1 MVATM
6 PPRNIDRIS
15 KLCYVLGH
23 IIGMDIKRSRYFLKA
38 IMATVAVGVFITVLL
53 LAEIGYFDTIFKK
66 IGVYP
71 VPESYTALFFVNP
84 ESLAEEF
91 DYVQSLKSFSFGVY
105 NHENEDQNYSFSVD
119 VYAGSKTIPVTKGN
133 LYVKPGE
140 TVYSDVE
147 LDVDDYPKNSI
158 VYVTLPSHQKSI
170 DFKIK

>member
-1 MVATM
+1 
-6 PPRNIDRIS
+6 
-15 KLCYVLGH
+15 
-23 IIGMDIKRSRYFLKA
+23 MDIKRSRYFVKA
-38 IMATVAVGVFITVLL
+38 IMATVVVGVFITVLL
-53 LAEIGYFDTIFKK
+53 LAEFGYFDAVFKK

-91 DYVQSLKSFSFGVY
+91 DYVKSLKSFSFGVY
-105 NHENEDQNYSFSVD
+105 NHENTDQNYSFSVD
-119 VYAGSKTIPVTKGN
+119 VYAGEKTIPVTKGS

-147 LDVDDYPKNSI
+147 LDVEDYPKNSI
-158 VYVTLPSHQKSI
+158 VYVSLPTHQKSI